1 MVQGGK
7 LQDQNQDSTWTQ
19 LLVTQ
24 VQLPTVWGYE
34 RTLKLEILAIYQL
47 AILAE
52 QLLLFWLE
60 D

>member
-1 MVQGGK
+1 MVQVRK

-47 AILAE
+47 AISAE
-52 QLLLFWLE
+52 QLLLF